1 MIAEL
6 QIPTDDGENSKF
18 LSMKVWEIDYISSVS
33 TTGHTGA
40 SINHPVHV
48 RTNDGEDYYPVQ
60 VNFREEST

>member
-18 LSMKVWEIDYISSVS
+18 LSLKVWEIDFITNSKKYDNLIQ
-33 TTGHTGA
+33 
-40 SINHPVHV
+40 V
-48 RTNDGEDYYPVQ
+48 RTHDGEYYHPIQ